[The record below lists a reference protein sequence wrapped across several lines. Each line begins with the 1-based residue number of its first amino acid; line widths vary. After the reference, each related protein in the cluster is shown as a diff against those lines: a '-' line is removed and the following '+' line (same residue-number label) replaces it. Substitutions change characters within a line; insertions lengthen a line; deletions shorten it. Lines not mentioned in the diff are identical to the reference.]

1 MASPGPPGLRI
12 LIDVDVVLDVLAR
25 REPFFASSAAVLAAC
40 ETGRCVGLV
49 AAHTVTTLFYLLSK
63 YHDSRFARTQVAD
76 LLTIVEVAAVDGSV
90 IRQGLA
96 AQVEESVRTYGKYS
110 KQGRVRGHPQSG
122 SLRGRPGSR
131 PDAGGVLAVA
141 HSSRIRSPGPQPT
154 PRPSPIGGNK
164 DETGKLATSR
174 RTSPSSTSHSRART

>member
-40 ETGRCVGLV
+40 ETGCCVGLV

-76 LLTIVEVAAVDGSV
+76 LLTIVEVAAVDGWV

-96 AQVEESVRTYGKYS
+96 AQVEDFEDAVQMAAAAVAKAEYVVTRNLA
-110 KQGRVRGHPQSG
+110 HF
-122 SLRGRPGSR
+122 
-131 PDAGGVLAVA
+131 AGGPVPALTPAEFL
-141 HSSRIRSPGPQPT
+141 PLLT
-154 PRPSPIGGNK
+154 PR
-164 DETGKLATSR
+164 A
-174 RTSPSSTSHSRART
+174 